1 MINNI
6 ISWQH
11 GLAVEGTW
19 GWFWVLV
26 VNQVDVPEILFF
38 NVIYF
43 ILIWTILVLWLGGG
57 PLGEIPVV
65 QSIRGWDTN
74 VYLYFRI
81 IQNCKTIEVLTCF
94 QQICPVYH
102 AFYVV
107 LRLVLTAFAYYIHFV
122 WTKLKITEFNF
133 HESKLMFHNTQRV
146 ITLQLEEP
154 EEEDQRKFG
163 Q

>member
-1 MINNI
+1 MAAWIGCRGDLRLI
-6 ISWQH
+6 LSISS
-11 GLAVEGTW
+11 EPSRCTRNS
-19 GWFWVLV
+19 F
-26 VNQVDVPEILFF
+26 FF
-38 NVIYF
+38 NFIYF

-81 IQNCKTIEVLTCF
+81 IQKCRTIELLPCF
-94 QQICPVYH
+94 QQICPCPVYH

-133 HESKLMFHNTQRV
+133 HESKLMFHNAQRV
-146 ITLQLEEP
+146 ITLELEEP

-163 Q
+163 R